1 MAGMNEYCKQEGLN
15 YSGGGGGGESRGL
28 RRARPPR
35 AAAVFLRGALLRGGL
50 EPGELLRRGA
60 SLRLGLGR
68 GAVGARRARA
78 HRHGAEVTCGIYS
91 RNSIRD
97 ISDAVSMPRQAASSK
112 GLRGSIVV
120 VRREAGDAPV
130 DVRGVMPLT
139 VAALAVSTCS
149 RACAISPSARRLAG
163 PLREDHPLP
172 SPQARAGARRA
183 RRGRRGALRGPE
195 ARGAPRRR
203 AARGG
208 ARRQDVRVHL
218 GGAGVIKSHVR
229 LLRRGAVPVR

>member
-1 MAGMNEYCKQEGLN
+1 MMAGIHEYCKQEGLN
-15 YSGGGGGGESRGL
+15 YPAEEEEGSRGL

-78 HRHGAEVTCGIYS
+78 YRHGAEVTCGIYS

-112 GLRGSIVV
+112 GLRGSS
-120 VRREAGDAPV
+120 VRREAGDGAPV

-139 VAALAVSTCS
+139 VAALARTWT
-149 RACAISPSARRLAG
+149 AAG
-163 PLREDHPLP
+163 RVRGRGVL
-172 SPQARAGARRA
+172 QAARAPSSSPHHATARVSHGDRD
-183 RRGRRGALRGPE
+183 LRLGSLE
-195 ARGAPRRR
+195 RR
-203 AARGG
+203 AA
-208 ARRQDVRVHL
+208 
-218 GGAGVIKSHVR
+218 
-229 LLRRGAVPVR
+229 